1 MDVGVGLGDR
11 VRVVLIVIPITGLLM
26 VSSLFVEGL
35 SRLLLLS
42 LGVAVIYP
50 LIMISKSVGRRRWGE
65 IVGSFGNCV
74 LYDNGIYINIAKG
87 LDLFIEWRDISRWE
101 AMKDGG
107 SLIVTTDGTEIETPL
122 PYGELE
128 KRLPKNA

>member
-1 MDVGVGLGDR
+1 MG
-11 VRVVLIVIPITGLLM
+11 
-26 VSSLFVEGL
+26 
-35 SRLLLLS
+35 
-42 LGVAVIYP
+42 
-50 LIMISKSVGRRRWGE
+50 GE

-122 PYGELE
+122 PYGGELE

>member
-1 MDVGVGLGDR
+1 MLAMDVGGVGGLGDR

-50 LIMISKSVGRRRWGE
+50 LIMISKSVGGRRRWGE
-65 IVGSFGNCV
+65 
-74 LYDNGIYINIAKG
+74 L
-87 LDLFIEWRDISRWE
+87 LDRL
-101 AMKDGG
+101 
-107 SLIVTTDGTEIETPL
+107 ETAC
-122 PYGELE
+122 YMIMVYT
-128 KRLPKNA
+128 